1 MKGHIRKRSKS
12 SWSIWVDLGHDPEKG
27 KRQQQ
32 TLTVRGSKKDAERE
46 LRAVLTRIE
55 GGAHVKPTKLTV
67 GEYLEGWLRDYV
79 ATNTA
84 PTTSDGYKD
93 IVRAQ
98 LIPALGSIPLA
109 ALQPSHIQAYYG
121 RMLESGRRNGKG
133 GLSAQ
138 TVKHHHRV
146 LYEALK
152 HAVKH
157 GVLIRN
163 VAEAVDPPRPEGK
176 EMATLEPDDVHPLL
190 NAARETP
197 YYTLFYTALYTGLR
211 RSELLGFRW
220 RDVDLDLATLSIVQT
235 LHYVPKKGYTFREPK
250 TKRSRRLVD
259 LSPSLAIL
267 LREHRANQE
276 LERKLLGRLLMPDDL
291 VFSYPDGTPFPP
303 NSVTKAFHKLAQS
316 LGLSG
321 IRLHDLRHTHAT
333 LMLRQGVHPKV
344 VSERLG
350 HSSVAITL
358 DTYSHV
364 LPGIQAAAARSFDE
378 GLQRTKEEASA
389 ERVG

>member
-1 MKGHIRKRSKS
+1 MKGHVKQRSKG
-12 SWSIWVDLGHDPEKG
+12 SWTLWVDLGRDPETG
-27 KRQQQ
+27 KRKQQ
-32 TLTVRGSKKDAERE
+32 TSTVRGSKKDAERE
-46 LRAVLTRIE
+46 LRTLLTRIE
-55 GGAHVKPTKLTV
+55 GGAYVKPARLTV
-67 GEYLEGWLRDYV
+67 GEYLEQWLRGYV

-84 PTTSDGYKD
+84 PTTADGYSD
-93 IVRAQ
+93 IVKAH
-98 LIPALGSIPLA
+98 LIPSLGSIPLV
-109 ALQPSHIQAYYG
+109 ALHPSHIQAYYSH
-121 RMLESGRRNGKG
+121 MLESGRRDGKG

-163 VAEAVDPPRPEGK
+163 VAEAVDSPRPDSK
-176 EMATLEPDDVHPLL
+176 EMVTLEPDNVYPFL

-197 YYTLFYTALYTGLR
+197 YYTLFYTAIYTGLR
-211 RSELLGFRW
+211 RSELLGLRW
-220 RDVDLDLATLSIVQT
+220 QDIDLDLATLSVVQT
-235 LHYVPKKGYTFREPK
+235 LHHVPGKGYIFREPK
-250 TKRSRRLVD
+250 TKHSRRLVD
-259 LSPSLAIL
+259 LSPSLAVL
-267 LREHRANQE
+267 LREYRANQE
-276 LERKLLGRLLMPDDL
+276 LERKLLGRLLMPDAL
-291 VFSYPDGTPFPP
+291 VFCYPDGIPLPP
-303 NSVTKAFHKLAQS
+303 NSVTKAFRELAKS

-364 LPGIQAAAARSFDE
+364 LPGIQAAAAQRFDE
-378 GLQRTKEEASA
+378 GLQRTREEVPS
-389 ERVG
+389 ENVG

>member
-1 MKGHIRKRSKS
+1 MKGHIRKRSKG
-12 SWSIWVDLGHDPEKG
+12 SWTIWVDLGRDPETG
-27 KRQQQ
+27 KRKQQ
-32 TLTVRGSKKDAERE
+32 TLTVRGSKASAERE

-55 GGAHVKPTKLTV
+55 GGAYVKPTRMTV
-67 GEYLEGWLRDYV
+67 GEYLESWLRDYV
-79 ATNTA
+79 STNTA
-84 PTTSDGYKD
+84 PNTADGYSD
-93 IVRAQ
+93 IVRAH
-98 LIPALGSIPLA
+98 LIPELGRFPLS
-109 ALQPSHIQAYYG
+109 ALQPSHIQAYYS
-121 RMLESGRRNGKG
+121 RMLRCGRQDGKG

-146 LYEALK
+146 LYEVLK

-163 VAEAVDPPRPEGK
+163 VAEAVDPPRPDGK
-176 EMATLEPDDVHPLL
+176 EIATLEPDDVRLL
-190 NAARETP
+190 LDAARETP
-197 YYTLFYTALYTGLR
+197 YYTLFYTAIFTGLR
-211 RSELLGFRW
+211 RSELLGLRW
-220 RDVDLDLATLSIVQT
+220 RDVDLDLATLSVVQT

-250 TKRSRRLVD
+250 TKRSRRSVD

-291 VFSYPDGTPFPP
+291 VFSYPDGTPLPP

-316 LGLSG
+316 LGLSN

-344 VSERLG
+344 ISERLG

-364 LPGIQAAAARSFDE
+364 LPGIQAAAAQRFDE
-378 GLQRTKEEASA
+378 GLQRTREEASA
-389 ERVG
+389 RELG

>member
-1 MKGHIRKRSKS
+1 MKGHIRQRSKG
-12 SWSIWVDLGHDPEKG
+12 SWTIWVDLGRDPETG
-27 KRQQQ
+27 KRKQQ
-32 TLTVRGSKKDAERE
+32 TLTVRGGKKDAERE
-46 LRAVLTRIE
+46 LRAILTRIE
-55 GGAHVKPTKLTV
+55 GGTYVRPIKITV
-67 GEYLEGWLRDYV
+67 GEYLETWLRDYV
-79 ATNTA
+79 STNTA
-84 PTTSDGYKD
+84 PSTADGYSD
-93 IVRAQ
+93 IVKAHI
-98 LIPALGSIPLA
+98 IPELGQFPLT
-109 ALQPSHIQAYYG
+109 ALQPSHIQAYYS
-121 RMLESGRRNGKG
+121 RMLGSGRRDGKG

-163 VAEAVDPPRPEGK
+163 VVEAVDPPRPQNR
-176 EMATLEPDDVHPLL
+176 EMSTLEPDDVHSLL
-190 NAARETP
+190 NAARGTP
-197 YYTLFYTALYTGLR
+197 HYTLFYTAVYTGLR
-211 RSELLGFRW
+211 RSELLGLRW
-220 RDVDLDLATLSIVQT
+220 RDVDLDLSTLSVVQT
-235 LHYVPKKGYTFREPK
+235 LHHISKKGYTFREPK
-250 TKRSRRLVD
+250 TRRSRRLVD
-259 LSPSLAIL
+259 LSPSLAVL

-276 LERKLLGRLLMPDDL
+276 LERELLGRQLMSDDL
-291 VFSYPDGTPFPP
+291 VFSYSDGTPLPP
-303 NSVTKAFHKLAQS
+303 NSVTKAFHKLVQS

-364 LPGIQAAAARSFDE
+364 LPGIQAAAARRFDE
-378 GLQRTKEEASA
+378 GLQRTTEKVSEEK
-389 ERVG
+389 VG

>member
-1 MKGHIRKRSKS
+1 MKGHIRQRSKG
-12 SWSIWVDLGHDPEKG
+12 SWTIWVDLGRDPETG
-27 KRQQQ
+27 KRKQQ

-46 LRAVLTRIE
+46 LRAALTRIE
-55 GGAHVKPTKLTV
+55 SGAHVKPAKMTV
-67 GEYLEGWLRDYV
+67 GEYLGRWLRDYV

-84 PTTSDGYKD
+84 PSTADGYSDMVK
-93 IVRAQ
+93 AH
-98 LIPALGSIPLA
+98 LIPALGSLPLT

-121 RMLESGRRNGKG
+121 RMLESGRRDGKG

-157 GVLIRN
+157 GLLIRN
-163 VAEAVDPPRPEGK
+163 VTEAVDPPRPDSK
-176 EMATLEPDDVHPLL
+176 EMITLDMDDVHTLL
-190 NAARETP
+190 DAAHDTP
-197 YYTLFYTALYTGLR
+197 YYMLFYTALYTGLR
-211 RSELLGFRW
+211 RSELLGLRW
-220 RDVDLDLATLSIVQT
+220 KDVDLDLATLSVVQT
-235 LHYVPKKGYTFREPK
+235 LHYVSGKGYIFREPK

-259 LSPSLAIL
+259 LSPSLAVL
-267 LREHRANQE
+267 LREHRANHE
-276 LERKLLGRLLMPDDL
+276 LEKKLLGRSVIPDDL
-291 VFSYPDGTPFPP
+291 VFSYPDGTPLPP
-303 NSVTKAFHKLAQS
+303 NSITKAFHKLVKA
-316 LGLSG
+316 LGMPG
-321 IRLHDLRHTHAT
+321 MRLHDLRHTHAT

-364 LPGIQAAAARSFDE
+364 MPGIQAAAARRFDE
-378 GLQRTKEEASA
+378 GLQRTTEEVSA
-389 ERVG
+389 EKVG

>member
-1 MKGHIRKRSKS
+1 MKGHIKQRSKG
-12 SWSIWVDLGHDPEKG
+12 SWSIWVDLGRNPETGQRK
-27 KRQQQ
+27 QQ

-55 GGAHVKPTKLTV
+55 SGAHVKPAKMTV
-67 GEYLEGWLRDYV
+67 GEYLERWLRDYV

-84 PTTSDGYKD
+84 PTTADGYSD
-93 IVRAQ
+93 IVKAH
-98 LIPALGSIPLA
+98 LIPVLGLLPLT

-121 RMLESGRRNGKG
+121 RMLESGRLDGKG

-157 GVLIRN
+157 GLLIRN
-163 VAEAVDPPRPEGK
+163 VGEAVDPPRPDSK
-176 EMATLEPDDVHPLL
+176 EMSTLEPDDVRTLL

-197 YYTLFYTALYTGLR
+197 YYTLFYTAIYTGLR
-211 RSELLGFRW
+211 RSELLGLRW
-220 RDVDLDLATLSIVQT
+220 RDIDLDLATLSVVQT
-235 LHYVPKKGYTFREPK
+235 LHHVPKKGYTLREPK

-259 LSPSLAIL
+259 LSPSLAVL

-276 LERKLLGRLLMPDDL
+276 LERKLLGRLVMPDDL
-291 VFSYPDGTPFPP
+291 VFCYPDGNPLPP

-316 LGLSG
+316 LGLSS

-364 LPGIQAAAARSFDE
+364 LPGIQAAAARRFDE
-378 GLQRTKEEASA
+378 GLQRATEEVSA
-389 ERVG
+389 EKVG